1 MTRHMPES
9 LGKYVVI
16 KAYVDANH
24 AGNISGTDQQVSA
37 THFSVGEVN

>member
-1 MTRHMPES
+1 MPMNMPEE

-24 AGNISGTDQQVSA
+24 SGNMERGGHIMQLSYMSIM
-37 THFSVGEVN
+37 HL